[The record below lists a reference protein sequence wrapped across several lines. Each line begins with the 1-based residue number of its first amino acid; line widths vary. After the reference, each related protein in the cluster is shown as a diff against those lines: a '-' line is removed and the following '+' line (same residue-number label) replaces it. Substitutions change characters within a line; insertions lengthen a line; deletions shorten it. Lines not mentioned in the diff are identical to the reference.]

1 MGNKE
6 LSIKKNRQH
15 WAKDTERRQT
25 KQKNTTQ
32 KIKMM
37 TNTDLIIASKT
48 NEYNTAT

>member
-6 LSIKKNRQH
+6 LSIQRNGQH

-32 KIKMM
+32 KIKRM
-37 TNTDLIIASKT
+37 TNTDLIIARKT
-48 NEYNTAT
+48 KE